1 MRNNRLNIFILIVSL
16 AVLTGCAAPEPADP
30 GPPPPQ
36 NLIAS
41 TDELQLV
48 TEVSLDLAREYGGES
63 VLVVLEIDKTLL
75 SMDPYPACDPASRDT
90 VRPTQADAADQIR
103 RMQEAGLRVIA
114 LTGRGLSCRDQ
125 TFRELSV
132 NGFDFASSSWPPD
145 GGYPDPFLP
154 EGGNRAVMYQ
164 EGVFL
169 TDGQDKGVMLK
180 QLLEKS
186 AVRYPRL
193 IVMAD
198 AEQSDLNS
206 VMKAFSWTPTKVH
219 AWRYTRDVS
228 VEVVS
233 D

>member
-1 MRNNRLNIFILIVSL
+1 MRNNRLNIFMLMVSL
-16 AVLTGCAAPEPADP
+16 AVFAACAAPEPADP

-36 NLIAS
+36 NLIG
-41 TDELQLV
+41 TTVELQLV
-48 TEVSLDLAREYGGES
+48 TELSLNLAKEYGGES
-63 VLVVLEIDKTLL
+63 VLVVLEIDRTLL
-75 SMDPYPACDPASRDT
+75 SMDPYPSCDPASHDA
-90 VRPTQADAADQIR
+90 VRPTQADAAGQIR

-114 LTGRGLSCRDQ
+114 LTGRGPDCSTQ
-125 TFRELSV
+125 TFRELSA
-132 NGFDFASSSWPPD
+132 NGFDFAPSGWPPD

-180 QLLEKS
+180 LLLEKS
-186 AVRYPRL
+186 AVSYPRL

-219 AWRYTRDVS
+219 AWRYTRDDS